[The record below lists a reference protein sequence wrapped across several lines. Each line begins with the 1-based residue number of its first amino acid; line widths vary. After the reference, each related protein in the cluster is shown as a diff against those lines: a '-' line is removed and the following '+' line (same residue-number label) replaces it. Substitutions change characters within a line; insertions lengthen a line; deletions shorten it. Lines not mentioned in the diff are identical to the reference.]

1 MELLE
6 QIRKV
11 REREGASIHELA
23 PVPDSPPDGAGG
35 AARRLGAAPAL
46 LALLIL
52 QRRMRQQ
59 WRTKRCPTP
68 VDA

>member
-1 MELLE
+1 VELLE

-46 LALLIL
+46 LALLDPAEANAATVAH
-52 QRRMRQQ
+52 QA
-59 WRTKRCPTP
+59 
-68 VDA
+68 VSDSG